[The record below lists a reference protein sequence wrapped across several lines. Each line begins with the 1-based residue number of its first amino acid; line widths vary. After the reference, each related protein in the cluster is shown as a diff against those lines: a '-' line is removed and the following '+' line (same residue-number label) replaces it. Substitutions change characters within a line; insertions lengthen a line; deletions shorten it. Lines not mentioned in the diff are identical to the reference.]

1 MIDVRGSIQPT
12 GFGTNPGTHSPGLFQ
27 RACWLSEQE
36 TKALFLIL
44 CSLLQFLP
52 PRSHLELLP
61 VLPSVME
68 CDLRVVREGKDIIS
82 FQTNKERKGKYDPAD
97 NFNLN
102 PKWTIYINPHT
113 NKDQGTLLVRKQRE
127 CKSRHI
133 DEVLWKSL
141 QDVTLLSNHGQI
153 IAMVTRQD
161 LDKIKLNKACPRP
174 CWLSSVVQLR
184 KNWQ

>member
-1 MIDVRGSIQPT
+1 MFSAPVPASKIPSWITTHTSLRNGVWPESCQRGERHY
-12 GFGTNPGTHSPGLFQ
+12 F
-27 RACWLSEQE
+27 LSKKQ
-36 TKALFLIL
+36 I
-44 CSLLQFLP
+44 
-52 PRSHLELLP
+52 
-61 VLPSVME
+61 
-68 CDLRVVREGKDIIS
+68 
-82 FQTNKERKGKYDPAD
+82 KERKGKYDPAD

-102 PKWTIYINPHT
+102 PKRNIYINPHA

-141 QDVTLLSNHGQI
+141 QDVTLVSNHGQI
-153 IAMVTRQD
+153 IAVVTRQD
-161 LDKIKLNKACPRP
+161 LGKIKLIKACPRP